1 MIYTILGDVRYFSSC
16 FTETKMSK
24 KKTPTRHSAI
34 PPVAATE
41 QSAPTE
47 TSAAKTKLK
56 ATEAL
61 KSATATAQVETPAA
75 TTTPTKPVAHAT
87 SAVAVPAATP
97 ANPQLLAALR
107 GSDADAARDA
117 AASLGATG
125 NASAVEPLI
134 EVLNN
139 SDGYFHSVVRAAAAS
154 SLAQLR
160 DARAVEPLLNAIHD
174 PMAETSAEAV
184 RALATLGDRRAV
196 APLIDVLRNSDGF
209 FLSIVR
215 RAAVFALAKLGGE
228 PALSELRAV
237 ASNDSEDSVIRQDA
251 RQATS
256 QSADAR

>member
-1 MIYTILGDVRYFSSC
+1 
-16 FTETKMSK
+16 MSK
-24 KKTPTRHSAI
+24 KNSSKRHSSI
-34 PPVAATE
+34 PPVTKTEKPSSSEAPATK
-41 QSAPTE
+41 SKP
-47 TSAAKTKLK
+47 K

-61 KSATATAQVETPAA
+61 KSATATVQSESTVA
-75 TTTPTKPVAHAT
+75 TATPTN
-87 SAVAVPAATP
+87 AVAVPTP
-97 ANPQLLAALR
+97 VNPQLLAALR

-117 AASLGATG
+117 AAALGAAG
-125 NASAVEPLI
+125 NASAVESLI

-139 SDGYFHSVVRAAAAS
+139 RDGYFHSVVRAAAAS

-160 DARAVEPLLNAIHD
+160 DVRAVEPLLNAIHD

-196 APLIDVLRNSDGF
+196 APLIEVLRNSDGF

-237 ASNDSEDSVIRQDA
+237 ASNDSEDPVIRQDA
-251 RQATS
+251 RQAIT
-256 QSADAR
+256 QSADAH